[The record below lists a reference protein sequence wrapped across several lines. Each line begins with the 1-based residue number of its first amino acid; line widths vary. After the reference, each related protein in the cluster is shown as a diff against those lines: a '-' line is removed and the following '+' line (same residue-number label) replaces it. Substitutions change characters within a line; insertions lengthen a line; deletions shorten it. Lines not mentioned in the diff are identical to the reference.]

1 MKQKIA
7 VIGAGV
13 IGLSV
18 ARNLALQGAS
28 VTLLEA
34 ATVGSGTSATSYAWV
49 NSNGKSPDAYH
60 ALNVAGMNAHRL
72 LQQQSQSQIRWLDEC
87 GTLEWAAEPS
97 EAARLQKRV
106 ESLIAKGYAAI
117 PVERKALAQ
126 SLPELILPA
135 ESVPIWSFPDES
147 LLCPALFVA
156 FLRSEAIQNGVTLLE
171 HQRVIEIDE
180 QASGVRLQ
188 LSNGSCWEGDIAVSA
203 VGRWS
208 ASLLATVGVELAMV
222 DADQPGHI
230 GCSFLGYTSPA
241 QIQLRANLITPDI
254 NIRPD
259 GGGRLLLQVLDIDHQ
274 ADPAQV
280 PAVDSPIGREMM
292 ARLAQVMRNSASVQL
307 EQIVVGQRSRP
318 ADGLPAVGYVTDRK
332 RVYVVATHSG
342 MTLAPA
348 LGNLV
353 AEDILTGSRPAL
365 LAEFSPDR
373 LIGRKASE
381 FQEIENN
388 HFPAAQ

>member
-1 MKQKIA
+1 LKQKIA

-97 EAARLQKRV
+97 EVARLQKRV

-117 PVERKALAQ
+117 PV

-171 HQRVIEIDE
+171 HQRVTEIDE

-230 GCSFLGYTSPA
+230 GCSFLGHTSPA

-274 ADPAQV
+274 ADPKHV
-280 PAVDSPIGREMM
+280 PAVDGPVGREMM
-292 ARLAQVMRNSASVQL
+292 ARLARVMRNSAGVQL

-365 LAEFSPDR
+365 LAEFSPER

-381 FQEIENN
+381 FQEIETH

>member
-13 IGLSV
+13 VGLSV
-18 ARNLALQGAS
+18 ARSLALQGAS

-72 LQQQSQSQIRWLDEC
+72 LQQQSPSQIRWLDEC
-87 GTLEWAAEPS
+87 GTLEWAAEPC
-97 EAARLQKRV
+97 EAARLQARV
-106 ESLIAKGYAAI
+106 ESLVAKGYAVV
-117 PVERKALAQ
+117 PVERQALSR

-135 ESVPIWSFPDES
+135 DSIPIWSFPDES

-156 FLRSEAIQNGVTLLE
+156 FLRSQAIQNGVSILE
-171 HQRVIEIDE
+171 HQQVTGIDE
-180 QASGVRLQ
+180 HACGVRLQ
-188 LSNGSCWEGDIAVSA
+188 LNNDTCWEGDIAVSA

-208 ASLLATVGVELAMV
+208 APLLATLGVELAMV
-222 DADQPGHI
+222 DADQPGRI
-230 GCSFLGYTSPA
+230 SCSFLGHTSPA
-241 QIQLRANLITPDI
+241 QIQLRSNLITPEI

-274 ADPAQV
+274 ADPARV
-280 PAVDSPIGREMM
+280 PAADSPVGKEMM
-292 ARLAQVMRNSASVQL
+292 ARLARVMRNSASVQL

-348 LGNLV
+348 LGSLV
-353 AEDILTGSRPAL
+353 AEDILTGSRPAI
-365 LAEFSPDR
+365 LADFSPDR
-373 LIGRKASE
+373 LIGRKASD
-381 FQEIENN
+381 FQEIETH